1 MESMN
6 ALAGIAARLERL
18 VSEIRDGSEVTVQQ
32 LSEIGEILSSLRMDE
47 VPRSAQHIHD
57 IGTTTALLTRL
68 TLGDVPA
75 ALHGEVAAIWAAH
88 ESRWLT
94 KTTYNEVRSRITEA
108 MRDVRKVDEEID
120 RLEGDIRLRQQRL
133 ETLTALADLL
143 DALTGQMPAN
153 PSLENS

>member
-1 MESMN
+1 MN

-75 ALHGEVAAIWAAH
+75 ALHFEVASIWAAH

-94 KTTYNEVRSRITEA
+94 KTAYNEVRSRITEA

-153 PSLENS
+153 SSLETS

>member
-1 MESMN
+1 MN

-75 ALHGEVAAIWAAH
+75 ALHSEVASIWAAH

-94 KTTYNEVRSRITEA
+94 KTAYTEVRSRITEA

>member
-6 ALAGIAARLERL
+6 GRAGIAARLERL
-18 VSEIRDGSEVTVQQ
+18 VSEIRDGNEITVQQ
-32 LSEIGEILSSLRMDE
+32 LSAIGEILSNLRIDE
-47 VPRSAQHIHD
+47 VPQSAQHIHD
-57 IGTTTALLTRL
+57 MGKTTALLMRL
-68 TLGDVPA
+68 TLGDLPPG
-75 ALHGEVAAIWAAH
+75 LHSEVASIWTAN

-94 KTTYNEVRSRITEA
+94 QTAYHELRSQITEA
-108 MRDVRKVDEEID
+108 MRDVRKVDEETG

-153 PSLENS
+153 PSLETS